1 MAVSVFFC
9 TFASLNQKY
18 AMKRLLPLVLVLGT
32 MMLSACKEKKQTDD
46 IITTKYVPKQ
56 LQAPIGMPADSLSQ
70 TVIWGNGTYNI
81 YVAREASDSLP
92 MMKDESGQK
101 YKDNFITVS
110 VSRQGGSSFFKRTF
124 TKGSFTQYVD
134 VVFKKNGILANI
146 RFDEVD
152 DGKLKFSVVVA
163 LPDAV
168 DDMFVP
174 LEMTIDHNCVIN
186 IREDDDMDML
196 DYVEAEDEGI

>member
-1 MAVSVFFC
+1 
-9 TFASLNQKY
+9 
-18 AMKRLLPLVLVLGT
+18 MKRLLPLVLVLGT

-56 LQAPIGMPADSLSQ
+56 PQAPIGMSADSQSQ
-70 TVIWGNGTYNI
+70 TVTWGDATYQ
-81 YVAREASDSLP
+81 VSVERVASDSLP
-92 MMKDESGQK
+92 MVMDDSGQK
-101 YKDNFITVS
+101 YKDNRITVS

-124 TKGSFTQYVD
+124 TKGAFTQYVD
-134 VVFKKNGILANI
+134 DVFKKNGILANI
-146 RFDEVD
+146 RFDEVNH
-152 DGKLKFSVVVA
+152 GKLDFSVVVA

-174 LEMTIDHNCVIN
+174 LEMTIDHNGIIN

-196 DYVEAEDEGI
+196 DYVEAEDEGV

>member
-56 LQAPIGMPADSLSQ
+56 LQAPIGMPADKQVQ
-70 TVIWGNGTYNI
+70 TVEWGGAAYQVSVSR
-81 YVAREASDSLP
+81 VAADSLP
-92 MMKDESGQK
+92 MVKDEAGQK
-101 YKDNFITVS
+101 YKDNRITVS
-110 VSRQGGSSFFKRTF
+110 VTRQDGSSVLKRTF
-124 TKGSFTQYVD
+124 TKSAFTQYVD
-134 VVFKKNGILANI
+134 EVFRKNGILASI

-152 DGKLKFSVVVA
+152 NGKLEFSVVIA
-163 LPDAV
+163 LPDAI
-168 DDMFVP
+168 DDMFIP
-174 LEMTIDHNCVIN
+174 LEMTVDRNGIIN

-196 DYVEAEDEGI
+196 DYVEDEDEGV

>member
-1 MAVSVFFC
+1 
-9 TFASLNQKY
+9 
-18 AMKRLLPLVLVLGT
+18 MKRLLPLVLVLGT

-110 VSRQGGSSFFKRTF
+110 ISRQGGSSFFKRTF

-134 VVFKKNGILANI
+134 DVFKKNGILANI

-196 DYVEAEDEGI
+196 DYVEAEDEGF